1 MAVPLG
7 KLKSLGMKKILVPVD
22 FSETSDNAFVY
33 ALEMAKRLKAE
44 LVLLHTFE
52 IPVVDSQA
60 MPINYATI
68 YDTIELTNLDHF
80 KEKMPKLHAIAEARN
95 LNQIQMSHIMMDGD
109 LLVAIKK
116 VIAQENIDMVVM
128 GTNGAE
134 GWWDSF
140 VGTNTGSVIANVTV
154 PVLSVPAGAQFQK
167 IDTIAFTTRFR
178 KKDIEALIK
187 VLFYAKRFHAKVKC
201 LYVKTSDSDVTE
213 DTIRC
218 WQSHFEDEENLQFF
232 ILPNENVKETIE
244 DFLVSQ
250 EVDMLAMLTYK
261 RNFFVELFTTTTTQK
276 LSYHLKTPILAFH
289 E

>member
-1 MAVPLG
+1 
-7 KLKSLGMKKILVPVD
+7 MKKILVPVD

-68 YDTIELTNLDHF
+68 YDTIELANLEHF
-80 KEKMPKLHAIAEARN
+80 KERLPKLHAIAESRN
-95 LNQIQMSHIMMDGD
+95 LNHIQMSHIMMDGD

-116 VIAQENIDMVVM
+116 VIAQENIDLVVM

-134 GWWDSF
+134 GWWYSF
-140 VGTNTGSVIANVTV
+140 IGTNTGSVIANVSV
-154 PVLSVPAGAQFQK
+154 PVLSVPAGVQFQK

-201 LYVKTSDSDVTE
+201 LYVKTPDSDVTD
-213 DTIRC
+213 DTIRR

-232 ILPNENVKETIE
+232 IIPNADVKETIE

-261 RNFFVELFTTTTTQK
+261 RNFFIELFTTTTTQK
-276 LSYHLKTPILAFH
+276 LSYHLQTPILAFH

>member
-1 MAVPLG
+1 
-7 KLKSLGMKKILVPVD
+7 
-22 FSETSDNAFVY
+22 
-33 ALEMAKRLKAE
+33 

-52 IPVVDSQA
+52 LPIVDSQA

-68 YDTIELTNLDHF
+68 YNSIELANFEHF
-80 KEKMPKLHAIAEARN
+80 KQKMPKLHTIAEERN
-95 LNQIQMSHIMMDGD
+95 LNHIPMSHIMMDGD
-109 LLVAIKK
+109 LLLSIKK

-128 GTNGAE
+128 GTHGAE
-134 GWWDSF
+134 GWWDS
-140 VGTNTGSVIANVTV
+140 VIGTNTGSVIAGVSV

-187 VLFYAKRFHAKVKC
+187 VLFFAKRFHAKVKC
-201 LYVKTSDSDVTE
+201 LYVKTSNSDVTDE
-213 DTIRC
+213 TIRR
-218 WQSHFEDEENLQFF
+218 WQSHFEDETNLQFF
-232 ILPNENVKETIE
+232 VIPNENVKETIE

-250 EVDMLAMLTYK
+250 EIDMLAMLTYK
-261 RNFFVELFTTTTTQK
+261 RNFFVELFTTTTTQH

>member
-1 MAVPLG
+1 
-7 KLKSLGMKKILVPVD
+7 MKKILVPID

-52 IPVVDSQA
+52 LPIVDSQA

-68 YDTIELTNLDHF
+68 YNSIELANFEHF
-80 KEKMPKLHAIAEARN
+80 KQKMPQLHAIAEERN
-95 LNQIQMSHIMMDGD
+95 LNHIPMSHIMMDGD
-109 LLVAIKK
+109 LLLSIKK

-128 GTNGAE
+128 GTKGAE
-134 GWWDSF
+134 GWWDSLI
-140 VGTNTGSVIANVTV
+140 GTNTGSVIAGVDI
-154 PVLSVPAGAQFQK
+154 PVLSIPAGAQFQK

-187 VLFYAKRFHAKVKC
+187 VLFFAKRFHAKVKC
-201 LYVKTSDSDVTE
+201 LYVKTPNSDVTDE
-213 DTIRC
+213 TIRR
-218 WQSHFEDEENLQFF
+218 WQSHFEDETNLQFF
-232 ILPNENVKETIE
+232 VIPNEDVKETIE

-261 RNFFVELFTTTTTQK
+261 RNFFVELFTTTTTQH

>member
-1 MAVPLG
+1 
-7 KLKSLGMKKILVPVD
+7 MKKILVPLD

-52 IPVVDSQA
+52 IPIVDSQA
-60 MPINYATI
+60 MPLNYATI
-68 YDTIELTNLDHF
+68 YTTVELANFEHF
-80 KEKMPKLHAIAEARN
+80 REKMPQLHAIAEERN
-95 LNQIQMSHIMMDGD
+95 LNHIAMSHIMMDGD
-109 LLVAIKK
+109 LLVSIKK
-116 VIAQENIDMVVM
+116 VIAQENIDLVVM
-128 GTNGAE
+128 GTKGAE

-140 VGTNTGSVIANVTV
+140 IGTNTGSVIANVTV
-154 PVLSVPAGAQFQK
+154 PVLSVPVDAKFEK
-167 IDTIAFTTRFR
+167 IESIAFTTRFR

-201 LYVKTSDSDVTE
+201 LYVKTPDSDVTE
-213 DTIRC
+213 ETIRR

-232 ILPNENVKETIE
+232 IIPNEKVKETIE

-261 RNFFVELFTTTTTQK
+261 RNFFVELFTTTTTQR
-276 LSYHLKTPILAFH
+276 LSYNLATPILAFH